1 MLDPKANNSYQLFID
16 GFKMPPHVSSLWL
29 NKSIEVQKRWHLHD
43 FLVNFSHVCQSPCH
57 ASPHLFF
64 VEFFRPCHVWIL
76 SQFFYL
82 RNLWHHKE
90 VQNAFGFYIS
100 EISCEQQGYKSMA
113 NLKSFPGNFLTLAT
127 ITTNVGWNHKVLEI
141 DLDLMTMALRLEYL
155 VYIKIRLKNPTSHE
169 MEIKDSL
176 AGIIAIRY
184 LGQILWVFSRQVFG
198 WMMTS

>member
-1 MLDPKANNSYQLFID
+1 
-16 GFKMPPHVSSLWL
+16 
-29 NKSIEVQKRWHLHD
+29 
-43 FLVNFSHVCQSPCH
+43 
-57 ASPHLFF
+57 
-64 VEFFRPCHVWIL
+64 
-76 SQFFYL
+76 
-82 RNLWHHKE
+82 
-90 VQNAFGFYIS
+90 
-100 EISCEQQGYKSMA
+100 MA

-184 LGQILWVFSRQVFG
+184 LGQILWAASTFFPPSFRLNDDVVVYFQS
-198 WMMTS
+198 MTLYAKALIYY